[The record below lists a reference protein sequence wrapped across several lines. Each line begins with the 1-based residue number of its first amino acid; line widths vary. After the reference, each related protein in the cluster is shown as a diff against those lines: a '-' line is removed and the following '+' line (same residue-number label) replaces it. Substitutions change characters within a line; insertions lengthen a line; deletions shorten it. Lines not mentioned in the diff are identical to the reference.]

1 MNKPKDDL
9 HRLIQ
14 LMTQAEKRYFK
25 MHFAL
30 KQNVLTDL
38 YEIINKMQVYD
49 EEFVKK
55 HLNENA
61 AKNLKV
67 HKVQLMDLLLRSL
80 ASYHQKRTP
89 ASRIRQGLEEV
100 DLLITKQL
108 HDAAFDRLQKIKQF
122 CLEYEEFTYLL
133 EIAYKEYQMQYI
145 WIDKIGISNFHAF
158 SQIGEYLDK
167 LVHQN
172 ELSIFN
178 IKMLDIIREHDYDVN
193 SAEMKRLVYER
204 MQDPVLQNDKETL
217 RAKLIKNMFYA
228 QAYDV
233 LKDKE
238 LEHFYRKSNLDLV
251 EQHKAFREVSPFGY
265 LAVLRNYANFCE
277 ENEHWDLL
285 SATIQRA
292 KDFTAKYPAWNIQ
305 LINFYQS
312 EVHMHF
318 NLHNFEYLHR
328 VIEPEVAVLVEY
340 YHLSGQRIVQIIN
353 LHFALLNIVLGQ
365 PAVAQ
370 KYLWQ
375 LHEAADDIKAYFEEI
390 YKIVEIINHFESGDY
405 FLVSNI
411 VNAIRRKKGNQASH
425 FYDACL
431 QWFKKL
437 SARPADQSRLAQELL
452 AQLPKFEKE
461 KVLNLFNYFQLQGW
475 LQAKASG
482 IPFVQKK
489 MKA

>member
-49 EEFVKK
+49 EELLKS
-55 HLNENA
+55 HLTKTT

-108 HDAAFDRLQKIKQF
+108 HDAAFDRLQKLKQF

-133 EIAYKEYQMQYI
+133 EIIYKEYQMQYI
-145 WIDKIGISNFHAF
+145 WIDKIGISNFYAF
-158 SQIGEYLDK
+158 SQIEEYLGK
-167 LVHQN
+167 LKHQN
-172 ELSIFN
+172 ELSILN
-178 IKMLDIIREHDYDVN
+178 VKMLDTYRQHEYDAN
-193 SAEMKRLVYER
+193 SEEMRQFVYAC
-204 MQDPVLQNDKETL
+204 MKSPLLQQDQETF

-228 QAYDV
+228 QAYSV

-238 LEHFYRKSNLDLV
+238 LEHFYRKNNLDLV
-251 EQHKAFREVSPFGY
+251 EQRETFKEVSPFGY

-285 SATIQRA
+285 SETIQRA
-292 KDFTAKYPAWNIQ
+292 KDFVAKHPAWKIQ

-318 NLHNFEYLHR
+318 NLQNFAYLQE
-328 VIEPEVAVLVEY
+328 VIVPAVAALVEQ

-353 LHFALLNIVLGQ
+353 LDFALLYITIGE
-365 PAVAQ
+365 PAIAQ

-405 FLVSNI
+405 FLVENLI
-411 VNAIRRKKGNQASH
+411 NAIRRKKGNQVSS
-425 FYDACL
+425 FYNACL

-437 SARPADQSRLAQELL
+437 STHPADQAKLAQELL
-452 AQLPKFEKE
+452 DQLPGFEKD
-461 KVLNLFNYFQLQGW
+461 KVLNIFTYFRLEHW
-475 LQAKASG
+475 LQAKAAG
-482 IPFVQKK
+482 VPFVQKK
-489 MKA
+489 